1 MSGLREICWS
11 KVMNDLEA
19 KKNRYMQDTLPIRMG
34 GIAANLSR
42 VGSFVKFAEG
52 KVAVSGLIEESK
64 YFIEWTA
71 AEFDLET
78 TVELVDIQRK
88 LVRWQNS
95 LDKVWDDEA
104 KRAELGF
111 DARNIS
117 ERLLARSGL
126 LQQ

>member
-1 MSGLREICWS
+1 
-11 KVMNDLEA
+11 MNDLEA
-19 KKNRYMQDTLPIRMG
+19 RKNRYMQDTLPIRMG

-42 VGSFVKFAEG
+42 VGSFIKFAEG
-52 KVAVSGLIEESK
+52 KAAVGGLIEESK

-104 KRAELGF
+104 KRAELGA

-117 ERLLARSGL
+117 DRLIARSGL